1 MNQESQDAINLIAH
15 QRELEVLFNKNQLI
29 TRVKAEFMKKD
40 QFDFASYMEAQK
52 IPVGFGMDLLVQMSL
67 HKRCQLPTLVGLL
80 NKHFDDVQQTTD
92 MITRCAEADLV
103 NWAPGLKLFIT
114 VVTISQDVQDELDRF
129 QYPLPM
135 VVTPRTVKNNRET
148 GMLNSGG
155 SLILKNNHHEDD
167 ICLDHINRSNRIKF
181 AINFDVVKM
190 VKNQWRG
197 LDKMK
202 NGETREDFQRRKRA
216 FEKYDR
222 TAKDVMSIITEH
234 GNEFNLLHKY
244 CKRGRSYCQG
254 YHVNYQGADWNKASV
269 EFAKKELIV

>member
-1 MNQESQDAINLIAH
+1 MSQEAINLIAH

-29 TRVKAEFMKKD
+29 TRVKGEFMKKD

-52 IPVGFGMDLLVQMSL
+52 IPVGFGFDLLVQMAL

-80 NKHFDDVQQTTD
+80 NKHFNDVQQTTD
-92 MITRCAEADLV
+92 MLYKCAQADLV
-103 NWAPGLKLFIT
+103 NWSPGLQLFIT
-114 VVTISQDVQDELDRF
+114 VCTISQDVQEELDRF

-135 VVTPRTVKNNRET
+135 VVMPRKVKCNRDT

-167 ICLDHINRSNRIKF
+167 ICLDHINRQNCIKF
-181 AINFDVVKM
+181 AINWGVVKM

-197 LDKMK
+197 LDKAK
-202 NGETREDFQRRKRA
+202 PGESREEFQKRKKA

-222 TAKDVMSIITEH
+222 TAKDVMEIVTEH
-234 GNEFNLLHKY
+234 GNEFYLTHKY
-244 CKRGRSYCQG
+244 DKRGRTYCQG
-254 YHVNYQGADWNKASV
+254 YHCNYQGADWNKACI
-269 EFAKKELIV
+269 EFADKEMIV